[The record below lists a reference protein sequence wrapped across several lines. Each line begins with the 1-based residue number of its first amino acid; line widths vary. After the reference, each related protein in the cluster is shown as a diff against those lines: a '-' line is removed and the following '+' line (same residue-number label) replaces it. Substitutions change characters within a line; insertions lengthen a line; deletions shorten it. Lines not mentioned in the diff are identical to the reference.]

1 MRQVSKTESTELCV
15 CLGSIL
21 GRPSGR
27 NEVLVLKSSHQS
39 FLLKGHCE
47 KPEENSTN
55 VNINAVLS
63 EENFSSKKLA
73 AIFTDVYKINIAPWK
88 HVFLSL
94 TPHLKWCLRS
104 TQALG
109 SERRV
114 FLFFFFF

>member
-1 MRQVSKTESTELCV
+1 MRQVSKTESTALCV

-47 KPEENSTN
+47 KPDENSTN

-63 EENFSSKKLA
+63 EENFSSRY
-73 AIFTDVYKINIAPWK
+73 FYRCV
-88 HVFLSL
+88 
-94 TPHLKWCLRS
+94 
-104 TQALG
+104 
-109 SERRV
+109 
-114 FLFFFFF
+114 